1 MELIS
6 EKFRVFECT
15 IADFDRIMTIHK
27 SRPAIHGNK
36 KNEFYNEYIEK
47 YVADILLGEIT
58 NTKIVACESNAT
70 KQMMSYSIYFYPTA
84 SDSVFILFGEYI
96 KEENNDFLQSGIH
109 FLFKAATLDA
119 ASQGRFNTYWA
130 TQLTAFLPAIKLS
143 RESHL
148 QENESVLD
156 WYLHKVVQPT
166 DQLVG
171 SIEKTLLGSL
181 PLARK
186 NPVAIIHLVTKM
198 KYRLD
203 YFENSGLN
211 NNILKKY
218 FN

>member
-15 IADFDRIMTIHK
+15 IADFERIMTIHR

-47 YVADILLGEIT
+47 YVADILLGQVA
-58 NTKIVACESNAT
+58 NTKIVACENNET
-70 KQMMSYSIYFYPTA
+70 RQMMSYSIYFYPIA
-84 SDSVFILFGEYI
+84 SDSVFILFGEYL
-96 KEENNDFLQSGIH
+96 KEENTDFLESGIH
-109 FLFKAATLDA
+109 FIIKTAALDA
-119 ASQGRFNTYWA
+119 VSHGRFNTYWA

-143 RESHL
+143 RQSHL
-148 QENESVLD
+148 QERENVID
-156 WYLHKVVQPT
+156 WYLHKVVYPS
-166 DQLVG
+166 DNLSG

-198 KYRLD
+198 KYRLS
-203 YFENSGLN
+203 YFEDVGLN
-211 NNILKKY
+211 NNVLKKY